1 MTSTADL
8 YILLKL
14 KDEASK
20 ELNKV
25 AGPGGLGGLEKAAIA
40 AGAALAGA
48 LAAGLASSISKAA
61 EFEKQ
66 ISAIKA
72 VTGAT
77 AEEAE
82 QLSKVAL
89 QLGKDTAFSALEAAK
104 GIEELTKGGV
114 SVADVMG
121 GAAKSALDLAA
132 AGSVSVGEA
141 AAIAAKAMA
150 LFNIEGKDTGDV
162 VNKIA
167 GFANAT
173 TGSVSDFGLAMSAGG
188 SAAKLAGQDF
198 DQFATAVAILG
209 KAGILGSDAGTSL
222 KTMLL
227 NLIPTTKSAV
237 GAFQQLGLMTIDYGA
252 VQQRLIE
259 ILRGSERGQKLYAEA
274 TKKGATDADT
284 LMAAVKK
291 LGGAFS
297 DMDVM
302 KVASDIGA
310 VQNAFVNA
318 DGSFKDLRDIA
329 GELNEAT
336 KDLSESEKALYL
348 EMIFGSD
355 AIRAAALLAEAG
367 AEGFDEMAESMG
379 KVTAEAVAAERL
391 NNLAGVMDQLGGS
404 IETAQIQLGT
414 AFLPVLKE
422 AAGALLGFVNDAIIP
437 FVEDN
442 APAWAEAIGTVS
454 SVLKEMA
461 EDPLPAVGEL
471 LKEMVAEDLPQTVAL
486 FEKLG
491 GTVLGDVTTKL
502 GELKDAYKATQEAQD
517 ETNRTT
523 GILTAAFPLHVQ
535 ALEKGAKSA
544 NELGEAFDALGRTV
558 SELGPTLDLAL
569 ASAVGA
575 VVSFAGDV
583 MSELG
588 TLASNALA
596 EGTKLGSNIATGV
609 AQGIGNAVQGV
620 KDKAAQ
626 MVTDAMNAAQNA
638 LPGAPPSSPWPAFAE
653 LLGRPMVDGIIQGI
667 DEEAEHL
674 YSSLE
679 TLIQNMI
686 TIAEAR
692 DLRGRLGDSGAQL
705 IQAVRTGIVDEGARS
720 LPAIAQAAESIIF
733 TIDQTFAEEDAH
745 QLALDFMLALR
756 DALLTGSAEALAV
769 LDGVL
774 VSIRTWKGEI
784 EGAGAEVALSFESL
798 LEAITALAEAQSY
811 RDRLGKSG
819 ADLMRALDMA
829 IQDASPKNIQ
839 TVASIAFSML
849 REIERQFG
857 KGDALGDQLMAAIR
871 KSIIDSS
878 PENIRAL
885 ESIIEQLRIRGEFAA
900 EQAGKAIGDRLIAG
914 TTQTYN
920 GMMAEL
926 AQGWR
931 DSGWPYQSGGGGM
944 AGGGGSGISIGGQA
958 FTGGTRSGGSSNVPG
973 LKMSSGGMRP
983 PNVPGNFVFN
993 PKALGGAGAWEH
1005 PNFQQLVVNVNSPIG
1020 INDLHKMVDQGIRA
1034 GNITSVPR
1042 GL

>member
-48 LAAGLASSISKAA
+48 LAAGLASSIGKAA

-173 TGSVSDFGLAMSAGG
+173 TGSVGDFGLAMSAGG
-188 SAAKLAGQDF
+188 SAAKLAGQNF
-198 DQFATAVAILG
+198 DQFATAIAIMG

-227 NLIPTTKSAV
+227 NLIPTTARASEM
-237 GAFQQLGLMTIDYGA
+237 FTTLGLRT
-252 VQQRLIE
+252 
-259 ILRGSERGQKLYAEA
+259 AEV
-274 TKKGATDADT
+274 D
-284 LMAAVKK
+284 
-291 LGGAFS
+291 
-297 DMDVM
+297 
-302 KVASDIGA
+302 
-310 VQNAFVNA
+310 NAFVNA

-329 GELNEAT
+329 GELNRVT
-336 KDLSESEKALYL
+336 KDLTEEQRTLAL
-348 EMIFGSD
+348 ETIFGSD

-367 AEGFDEMAESMG
+367 AEGFDEMAESMS

-391 NNLAGVMDQLGGS
+391 NNLAGVMEQLGGS

-414 AFLPVLKE
+414 AFLPVLRE
-422 AAGALLGFVNDAIIP
+422 AAEALLGFINDAILP
-437 FVEDN
+437 FVEEN
-442 APAWAEAIGTVS
+442 APAWAEAIKTMTDA
-454 SVLKEMA
+454 LKDLKD
-461 EDPLPAVGEL
+461 DPLSGLKTELPETSELFAKLAGTEAIGAVI
-471 LKEMVAEDLPQTVAL
+471 
-486 FEKLG
+486 
-491 GTVLGDVTTKL
+491 TKL
-502 GELKDAYKATQEAQD
+502 GELKDAYKEAQREQQ
-517 ETNRTT
+517 ETDKTT
-523 GILTAAFPLHVQ
+523 GILTATFPLHVQ
-535 ALEKGAKSA
+535 ALEMSAKSL
-544 NELGEAFDALGRTV
+544 NETAGALDAFGATAQELKTTMVAAWDGITKAIGTAMSDVGTKIKEGWDTAQKAVSDAQDEIKQTVKEVWEGIPEDIRADLGIVVSLIGEKFNEAGTAINTALDQAKNAV
-558 SELGPTLDLAL
+558 SMAFGEM
-569 ASAVGA
+569 ASAI
-575 VVSFAGDV
+575 
-583 MSELG
+583 
-588 TLASNALA
+588 
-596 EGTKLGSNIATGV
+596 GTKLDEAKHTVETKFREILSEVTKSSEETKTQAIAPWQGLADEIGPHLSGAISAITTWVGNVISELVGLAAQALTQAQTIGTNITEGIKSGIGAGVQSIKDAAGNAARASLAAAKEALGEHSESVEFYEIGYFADLGLAHGIEENADLFYTAVSNLAATG
-609 AQGIGNAVQGV
+609 I
-620 KDKAAQ
+620 
-626 MVTDAMNAAQNA
+626 TEFREAM
-638 LPGAPPSSPWPAFAE
+638 
-653 LLGRPMVDGIIQGI
+653 
-667 DEEAEHL
+667 EAEIPPL
-674 YSSLE
+674 VL
-679 TLIQNMI
+679 TF
-686 TIAEAR
+686 
-692 DLRGRLGDSGAQL
+692 
-705 IQAVRTGIVDEGARS
+705 EG
-720 LPAIAQAAESIIF
+720 
-733 TIDQTFAEEDAH
+733 
-745 QLALDFMLALR
+745 
-756 DALLTGSAEALAV
+756 
-769 LDGVL
+769 
-774 VSIRTWKGEI
+774 
-784 EGAGAEVALSFESL
+784 L
-798 LEAITALAEAQSY
+798 LEAITGIAETRAYQE
-811 RDRLGKSG
+811 RLGKAG
-819 ADLMRALDMA
+819 FDLMNALDAA
-829 IQDASPKNIQ
+829 ITEATPKNIQ
-839 TVASIAFSML
+839 TVATVADRML
-849 REIERQFG
+849 VEIERHFG
-857 KGDALGDQLMAAIR
+857 KGSALGDQLMAAIR
-871 KSIIDSS
+871 EAIFNNS
-878 PENIRAL
+878 PETVRAL
-885 ESIIEQLRIRGEFAA
+885 EDVLERVRIEGQAA
-900 EQAGKAIGDRLIAG
+900 AAAAGDAIGG
-914 TTQTYN
+914 
-920 GMMAEL
+920 EL
-926 AQGWR
+926 LARVNKGLNNVTNTLR
-931 DSGWPYQSGGGGM
+931 PIGGGGSSSM
-944 AGGGGSGISIGGQA
+944 GGGAMGGGSGISIGGQP

-1005 PNFQQLVVNVNSPIG
+1005 PNFQQLVVHVNSPIG